1 MLVARSLRT
10 GTRGEKNFDEV
21 PDYLEENN
29 ILLRNV
35 SACTTTDGAPSMT
48 GRYCIFEE
56 SYPQSI
62 LHSLCDSP
70 SN

>member
-21 PDYLEENN
+21 ADYLEENN

-35 SACTTTDGAPSMT
+35 SACPTDGAPSMT

-56 SYPQSI
+56 RRK
-62 LHSLCDSP
+62 LSP
-70 SN
+70 EYFAFTV